1 MNAAPPVP
9 MQVDEDGVTDGR
21 MIEALCAD
29 LPCMAVGELLAEDD
43 RRRLSLAQHLHRD
56 VAGGL
61 VVCTTLNEMARI
73 GCEQG
78 DDLATTKETLAKLEA
93 ALKQT
98 IQVVR
103 EITEE
108 QYPLALKA
116 FGLTFALDKLAKKMS
131 EAGKAEVSVTV
142 EGNEFSLPLEK
153 RLSVYRILEALAA
166 RCLRSGLASMVSI
179 HCRFSSSELEFVL
192 LHDGDAP
199 VVTADAELAW
209 VKARIAVLPAQ
220 LFVSTADPDGA
231 SSLRLVLPVS
241 TQS

>member
-1 MNAAPPVP
+1 
-9 MQVDEDGVTDGR
+9 MQADEDGVTDDK

-29 LPCMAVGELLAEDD
+29 LPCVAVGELLAEDD

-78 DDLATTKETLAKLEA
+78 DDLATIKESLVKLEA
-93 ALKQT
+93 SLKQT

-116 FGLTFALDKLAKKMS
+116 FGLAFALDKLARKMS
-131 EAGKAEVSVTV
+131 ESGEVEVSVTV

-153 RLSVYRILEALAA
+153 RLSVYRVLEALAG
-166 RCLRSGLASMVSI
+166 RCVRSGLASMVSI

-199 VVTADAELAW
+199 VVAADAADAELAW

-220 LFVSTADPDGA
+220 LLVSSADPDGA
-231 SSLRLVLPVS
+231 SSLRLLLPVS

>member
-1 MNAAPPVP
+1 
-9 MQVDEDGVTDGR
+9 MQADEDGATDGR

-78 DDLATTKETLAKLEA
+78 DDLATIKESLVKLEA
-93 ALKQT
+93 SLKQT

-116 FGLTFALDKLAKKMS
+116 FGLAFALDKLAKRMS
-131 EAGKAEVSVTV
+131 ESGEAEISVTM

-153 RLSVYRILEALAA
+153 RLSVYRVLEALAG
-166 RCLRSGLASMVSI
+166 RCVRSGLASMVSI

-192 LHDGDAP
+192 LHDGDVP
-199 VVTADAELAW
+199 VVTADAVDAELSW
-209 VKARIAVLPAQ
+209 VRARIAVLPAQ
-220 LFVSTADPDGA
+220 LFVSSADPDGA
-231 SSLRLVLPVS
+231 SSLRLLLPVL